1 MQGCVPILILRF
13 QAGISIQQQADNVA
27 MTLMTRY
34 LQRGFTG
41 ALLVHLATREK
52 GMTLI
57 NRKRDAANNRE
68 GKWSRVGPECIS
80 NIVCQTPSPWFNLSR
95 RVGFGQITE
104 VQTTGQRLKTE
115 TKPLITCCDYLQH
128 AVDVTGPLKCEVTPR
143 AHRSYPKSSHELP
156 QELTGVTPRA
166 HRSYPKSS
174 QVTSDPKSSQVT
186 PRAHKLPQELI
197 HYPRKSQEL
206 PQELTRVTPRVHK
219 WKQRQQKKGK
229 KIKQPQHKI
238 SYNGK
243 AGGNNGKAGGNVKKV
258 KTDQTRSWWRRHRE
272 ELEGLAVA
280 YLFGVLWEDF
290 TDSFQVALSSL
301 SDQTIGTRLN
311 SLRCPQL
318 VQLSQ
323 QGRQFSCKH
332 HKVYGTS
339 LTTLKSGYSGCP
351 K

>member
-41 ALLVHLATREK
+41 ALLVHLATRKK
-52 GMTLI
+52 GMTLT

-143 AHRSYPKSSHELP
+143 AHRSYPKSS
-156 QELTGVTPRA
+156 
-166 HRSYPKSS
+166 

-186 PRAHKLPQELI
+186 PRAHTLPQEV
-197 HYPRKSQEL
+197 
-206 PQELTRVTPRVHK
+206 TRVTSRAHK
-219 WKQRQQKKGK
+219 SYPKSSQMKTKTAKERQK
-229 KIKQPQHKI
+229 
-238 SYNGK
+238 N
-243 AGGNNGKAGGNVKKV
+243 
-258 KTDQTRSWWRRHRE
+258 KTASAQNQ
-272 ELEGLAVA
+272 LE
-280 YLFGVLWEDF
+280 
-290 TDSFQVALSSL
+290 
-301 SDQTIGTRLN
+301 R
-311 SLRCPQL
+311 
-318 VQLSQ
+318 
-323 QGRQFSCKH
+323 
-332 HKVYGTS
+332 
-339 LTTLKSGYSGCP
+339 
-351 K
+351 